1 MDTVIASCGIVSLF
15 LFIVSISM
23 GICSEEYRKIRVPIV
38 VINIVAIIT
47 IFIGIILNIVVPLCF
62 YNKSNLYNSPEFQSS
77 YRVATLEIKTVNI
90 ENNVVLLEDANGFQY
105 HFEGVED
112 WCVGDLVSC
121 LMYTQ
126 NTPGVYDDEIV
137 QKRYSGFN
145 VEIKEK

>member
-1 MDTVIASCGIVSLF
+1 MDTIIVVCGIVGLAIFICFISMSF
-15 LFIVSISM
+15 LFEEFRDIGKIIMVIDIF
-23 GICSEEYRKIRVPIV
+23 GI
-38 VINIVAIIT
+38 II
-47 IFIGIILNIVVPLCF
+47 IGLGIILDLVDPVFI
-62 YNKSNLYNSPEFQSS
+62 YNKELLYNSPEFQSS

-90 ENNVVLLEDANGFQY
+90 EDNVVLLEDTNGFQY

-126 NTPGVYDDEIV
+126 DTPSVYDDEIV

-145 VEIKEK
+145 VERIGK

>member
-1 MDTVIASCGIVSLF
+1 MDTVIASCGIVSLA

-77 YRVATLEIKTVNI
+77 YRVATLEIKMFDA
-90 ENNVVLLEDANGFQY
+90 ENDIVILEDANGFQY
-105 HFEGVED
+105 HFEGIED
-112 WCVGDLVSC
+112 WHIGDLVSC

-126 NTPGVYDDEIV
+126 DTPNVYDDEIV

-145 VEIKEK
+145 VERIGK